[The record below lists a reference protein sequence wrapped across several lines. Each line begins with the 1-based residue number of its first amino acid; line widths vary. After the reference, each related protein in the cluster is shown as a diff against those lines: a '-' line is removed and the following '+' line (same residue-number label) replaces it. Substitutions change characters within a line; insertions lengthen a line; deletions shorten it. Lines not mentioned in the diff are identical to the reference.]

1 MKKLIIPVLF
11 LLLSFS
17 VTAQSMYDNTSV
29 TKIEIYF
36 STTNWDQLLDNYYAA
51 GLDERLLADSVVI
64 NGNMKDSVGVKY
76 KGNST
81 YSANNA
87 KNPIN
92 ITLDYVQDNQDYQG
106 FRTIKLSNGQ
116 NDPSFVRE
124 VLSYEIAR
132 KYMKVPQSNYA
143 EVHINGAYHGLYV
156 NTESINSDFQN
167 DYLYADRDNT
177 RFKCNPES
185 VFSGN
190 GSSLA
195 YLGTDSASY
204 EDYYELKSDF
214 AWQDLI
220 DLTYTISNNPTDL
233 ESILDV
239 DRALWM
245 LAFNNVLVNLDS
257 YTGPF
262 RQNYYLIKDDN
273 NRMNTI
279 TWDLNESLGG
289 FEMINNGGGPGSAN
303 LQNLIQLDPLLRLG
317 ESDWPLIDVLLSDDT
332 YRRMYIAHM
341 RTIIDENFGNGL
353 YETRANDLQSIASNL
368 VQTDPNALFSY
379 SDFLINLNSSVGGG
393 PNGSVGI
400 TELMDDRTSY
410 LQSHTLFTATLP
422 TIGMIS
428 STPSQIAPYTS
439 PYITVN
445 VNNANTVYFGYR
457 FRPQDIFIKEEM
469 FDDGMHGDGS
479 AGDGVYGISIDVSA
493 LDIQYYVYA
502 ENADAGVFSPE
513 RAEHEYHNLAVTS
526 DLVIN
531 ELMASNATT
540 VSDQDGEFD
549 DWVEL
554 YNQGTVTIPLNDY
567 YLSDNENNLAKWQFP
582 NVTIQAGEY
591 LIVWLDGDDGLQ
603 SGLHTNFKLSAD
615 GEELFLSTPS
625 LDVVDGIFYTSQLT
639 DMAFARVPNG
649 SGPFTIQANTYEE
662 NNELALNIDERSLTS
677 KIYPN
682 PTQDKFIVECPEN
695 AQIIVY
701 DIMGKVQMET
711 SIQKQKMIQCND
723 WSSGL
728 YFIKVGS
735 DVHRLLIQ

>member
-1 MKKLIIPVLF
+1 
-11 LLLSFS
+11 
-17 VTAQSMYDNTSV
+17 
-29 TKIEIYF
+29 
-36 STTNWDQLLDNYYAA
+36 
-51 GLDERLLADSVVI
+51 
-64 NGNMKDSVGVKY
+64 
-76 KGNST
+76 
-81 YSANNA
+81 
-87 KNPIN
+87 
-92 ITLDYVQDNQDYQG
+92 
-106 FRTIKLSNGQ
+106 
-116 NDPSFVRE
+116 
-124 VLSYEIAR
+124 
-132 KYMKVPQSNYA
+132 
-143 EVHINGAYHGLYV
+143 
-156 NTESINSDFQN
+156 
-167 DYLYADRDNT
+167 
-177 RFKCNPES
+177 
-185 VFSGN
+185 
-190 GSSLA
+190 
-195 YLGTDSASY
+195 
-204 EDYYELKSDF
+204 
-214 AWQDLI
+214 
-220 DLTYTISNNPTDL
+220 
-233 ESILDV
+233 
-239 DRALWM
+239 
-245 LAFNNVLVNLDS
+245 
-257 YTGPF
+257 
-262 RQNYYLIKDDN
+262 
-273 NRMNTI
+273 
-279 TWDLNESLGG
+279 
-289 FEMINNGGGPGSAN
+289 
-303 LQNLIQLDPLLRLG
+303 
-317 ESDWPLIDVLLSDDT
+317 
-332 YRRMYIAHM
+332 
-341 RTIIDENFGNGL
+341 
-353 YETRANDLQSIASNL
+353 
-368 VQTDPNALFSY
+368 
-379 SDFLINLNSSVGGG
+379 
-393 PNGSVGI
+393 
-400 TELMDDRTSY
+400 
-410 LQSHTLFTATLP
+410 
-422 TIGMIS
+422 
-428 STPSQIAPYTS
+428 
-439 PYITVN
+439 
-445 VNNANTVYFGYR
+445 
-457 FRPQDIFIKEEM
+457 
-469 FDDGMHGDGS
+469 MHGDGS

-567 YLSDNENNLAKWQFP
+567 YISDNENNLAKWQFP

-682 PTQDKFIVECPEN
+682 PTQDKFIVECHEN

>member
-1 MKKLIIPVLF
+1 MKKLIIPALF

-92 ITLDYVQDNQDYQG
+92 IALDYVQDNQDYQG

-124 VLSYEIAR
+124 VLSFEIAR

-167 DYLYADRDNT
+167 DYLYADTDNT

-220 DLTYTISNNPTDL
+220 DLTYTINSNPTDL

-303 LQNLIQLDPLLRLG
+303 LQDLIQLDPILRLG
-317 ESDWPLIDVLLSDDT
+317 ESNWPLIDVLLSDDT

-341 RTIIDENFGNGL
+341 RTILEENFGNGL

-368 VQTDPNALFSY
+368 VQTWRAISQLARIEEVVVPITIDTTLSTYQEILEMGMGHAGDNLPKSQALKDATMAHFILKNSRNGHLLVHFNGAFHSKQYEGIYWYLRQANKQLKILTISVVEQDDINALSEGQIGQA
-379 SDFLINLNSSVGGG
+379 DFI
-393 PNGSVGI
+393 I
-400 TELMDDRTSY
+400 
-410 LQSHTLFTATLP
+410 ATP
-422 TIGMIS
+422 TNM
-428 STPSQIAPYTS
+428 TKT
-439 PYITVN
+439 
-445 VNNANTVYFGYR
+445 
-457 FRPQDIFIKEEM
+457 
-469 FDDGMHGDGS
+469 H
-479 AGDGVYGISIDVSA
+479 
-493 LDIQYYVYA
+493 
-502 ENADAGVFSPE
+502 
-513 RAEHEYHNLAVTS
+513 
-526 DLVIN
+526 
-531 ELMASNATT
+531 
-540 VSDQDGEFD
+540 
-549 DWVEL
+549 
-554 YNQGTVTIPLNDY
+554 
-567 YLSDNENNLAKWQFP
+567 
-582 NVTIQAGEY
+582 
-591 LIVWLDGDDGLQ
+591 
-603 SGLHTNFKLSAD
+603 
-615 GEELFLSTPS
+615 
-625 LDVVDGIFYTSQLT
+625 
-639 DMAFARVPNG
+639 
-649 SGPFTIQANTYEE
+649 
-662 NNELALNIDERSLTS
+662 
-677 KIYPN
+677 
-682 PTQDKFIVECPEN
+682 
-695 AQIIVY
+695 
-701 DIMGKVQMET
+701 
-711 SIQKQKMIQCND
+711 
-723 WSSGL
+723 
-728 YFIKVGS
+728 
-735 DVHRLLIQ
+735 